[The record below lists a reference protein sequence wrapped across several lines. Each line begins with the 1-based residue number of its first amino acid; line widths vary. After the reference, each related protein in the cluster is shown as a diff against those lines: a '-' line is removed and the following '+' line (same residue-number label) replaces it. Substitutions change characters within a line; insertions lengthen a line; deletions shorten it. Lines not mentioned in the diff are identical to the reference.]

1 MLMNQKPTL
10 KNIAQTAIQSTSE
23 VLQNQ
28 KSSLQGLAVAEV
40 QRRLAMDGRNELQV
54 HAESAAELV
63 WRQFKSPMVLLLVA
77 ACGISVVVGEAVDAI
92 TIAVIILINAGL
104 GFVQEYR
111 SARALEALRTYVQD
125 HATVRRAGRVAVIP
139 RSGLVS
145 GDIVL
150 LAPGDVVPAD
160 IRLVE
165 VRDLLLNEST
175 LTGEA
180 LPVKKSSVALA
191 SAVSTPERAM
201 NLGLMGTTV
210 VSGTATGVVVAT
222 GVRTVF
228 GDIAQ
233 LTASTIRH
241 SSFDESIKKFSK
253 FLLYVVGITLTIVFV
268 TRLFT
273 SEGRS
278 TVELLL
284 FSIAL
289 AVSVIPEALPTI
301 VTITLSRGALKL
313 AKEKVVVKRL
323 AAIEDLGQ
331 IQILCT
337 DKTGTLTQNMLTVKD
352 VFAARPASVLAWAR
366 LGFSGGDDAQA
377 QSFISAL
384 QATTRV
390 GDPSI
395 RGTIVAELP
404 FDPVRRRSSTI
415 VQLADGKRWI
425 VVRGAPEAVIAQ
437 SHRAELAS
445 GQTSITEARAE
456 LENIVERYGRAGD
469 RTLAVALKPISVQPE
484 YHVRDEA
491 GLTVIGIIA
500 FADPLKPTA
509 IDTLAKAKKLNVAV
523 KVITGDSPI
532 VAETI
537 GRQLGLV
544 QQASD
549 VMTGDQLEQLQGQE
563 LETRVQSAT
572 VFARISPAQKY
583 RIIEVLQLH
592 ASVGFLGEGMN
603 DAPAL
608 KLANVAMVVQGAADV
623 AKDAS
628 DVVLLEKDLHVIIRG
643 IAMGRSI
650 FVNILKYLRCTM
662 IGNFGNFFGIVAIS
676 MVVPY
681 LPLLPIQI
689 LLTNL
694 LTDFPLVVVATDRV
708 DAEEVQRPAAIHL
721 RELAFIGITL
731 GLVSTLFDILTFV
744 AFRGFGEDQLRTLW
758 VIVSVL
764 TEIILVLSVRSNRFI
779 LKASRPSTLLLT
791 LIILS
796 AATIIALPLIPV
808 TAAAFHFT
816 VPTMPQI
823 GLIALFVLAY
833 FGLTEFF
840 KLQYFR
846 YVHKPH
852 AHNRFLK
859 A

>member
-1 MLMNQKPTL
+1 MLQKPTL
-10 KNIAQTAIQSTSE
+10 KNIAQTAIRSGSE
-23 VLQNQ
+23 VL
-28 KSSLQGLAVAEV
+28 KSLHSRMEGLTEAEAKHRLLQ
-40 QRRLAMDGRNELQV
+40 DGPNSIHV
-54 HAESAAELV
+54 HAETPAGLL
-63 WRQFKSPMVLLLVA
+63 WRQFRSPMVLLLVV
-77 ACGISVVVGEAVDAI
+77 ACVISIVVGEAVDAI
-92 TIAVIILINAGL
+92 TIAVIISINAIL

-111 SARALEALRTYVQD
+111 SAKALVALRKYIQE
-125 HATVRRAGRVAVIP
+125 HATVC
-139 RSGLVS
+139 RSGKMQLVLREDIAT
-145 GDIVL
+145 GDIVQL
-150 LAPGDVVPAD
+150 SPGDIVPAD
-160 IRLVE
+160 IRLLE
-165 VRDLLLNEST
+165 VHELILNEST
-175 LTGEA
+175 LTGESI
-180 LPVKKSSVALA
+180 PVKKSAAMLA
-191 SAVSTPERAM
+191 SAVATPERAM
-201 NLGLMGTTV
+201 NLALMGTTV
-210 VSGTATGVVVAT
+210 VSGTALGVVVAT

-233 LTASTIRH
+233 LTAGTVRH

-253 FLLYVVGITLTIVFV
+253 FLLYVVGVTLAIVFV
-268 TRLFT
+268 TRFFID
-273 SEGRS
+273 EGRS
-278 TVELLL
+278 TIELLL

-313 AKEKVVVKRL
+313 AQDKVVVKRL

-337 DKTGTLTQNMLTVKD
+337 DKTGTLTQNTLTVKD
-352 VFAARPASVLAWAR
+352 VFSARPATALAWAR
-366 LGFSGGDDAQA
+366 CGFTGGDDAQA
-377 QSFISAL
+377 QSFVIAL
-384 QATTRV
+384 QTATRA
-390 GDPSI
+390 GDPAI
-395 RGTIVAELP
+395 RGTVVAELP
-404 FDPVRRRSSTI
+404 FDPARRRSSTI
-415 VQLADGKRWI
+415 VELADGKRWM
-425 VVRGAPEAVIAQ
+425 VVRGAPESVIAQ
-437 SHRAELAS
+437 SKSAELAN
-445 GQTSITEARAE
+445 GPVPIADARAE
-456 LENIVERYGRAGD
+456 LENIVVAYGRAGD
-469 RTLAVALKPISVQPE
+469 RTLAVAIKPVSVQPE
-484 YHVRDEA
+484 YNVRDEV
-491 GLTVIGIIA
+491 GLTTIGIIA

-509 IDTLAKAKKLNVAV
+509 VDTLAQAKKLNVAV

-549 VMTGDQLEQLQGQE
+549 VMTGDEMEALLGHE
-563 LETRVQSAT
+563 LEERVNRTT

-583 RIIEVLQLH
+583 RIIEVLQQRS
-592 ASVGFLGEGMN
+592 SVGFLGEGMN

-643 IAMGRSI
+643 IAQGRSI
-650 FVNILKYLRCTM
+650 FINILKYLRCTM

-694 LTDFPLVVVATDRV
+694 LTDFPLVVVATDKV
-708 DAEEVQRPAAIHL
+708 DPEDVQQPAAIHL

-731 GLVSTLFDILTFV
+731 GLVSTMFDILTFV

-779 LKASRPSTLLLT
+779 FKATRPSGVLFI
-791 LIILS
+791 LIIVS
-796 AATIIALPLIPV
+796 AAAIIALPLIPV

-816 VPTMPQI
+816 VPTVPQM
-823 GLIALFVLAY
+823 GLVALFVLAY

-846 YVHKPH
+846 YIHKPH

>member
-1 MLMNQKPTL
+1 MQLKPTL
-10 KNIAQTAIQSTSE
+10 KNTAQTAIQSPIEVFSKFKTSI
-23 VLQNQ
+23 
-28 KSSLQGLAVAEV
+28 QGLSKTEA
-40 QRRLAMDGRNELQV
+40 QRRLLQDGPNEI
-54 HAESAAELV
+54 HAQSETAGMLLM
-63 WRQFKSPMVLLLVA
+63 RQFRSPMVLLLVV
-77 ACGISVVVGEAVDAI
+77 ACIISVLVGEVVDSI
-92 TIAVIILINAGL
+92 TIGVIILINAGL
-104 GFVQEYR
+104 GFAQEYR
-111 SARALEALRTYVQD
+111 SARALQVLRAYIQD
-125 HATVRRAGRVAVIP
+125 HATVRRGGKEQVIN
-139 RSGLVS
+139 RSGLVP

-150 LAPGDVVPAD
+150 LVPGTVVPAD
-160 IRLVE
+160 LRLVE
-165 VRDLLLNEST
+165 AHDLVLNEST
-175 LTGEA
+175 LTGESV
-180 LPVKKSSVALA
+180 PVKKTSSALP
-191 SAVSTPERAM
+191 SAVSTPERAS
-201 NLGLMGTTV
+201 NLALMGTTV
-210 VSGTATGVVVAT
+210 VSGTAVGVVVAT

-228 GDIAQ
+228 GEIAQ
-233 LTASTIRH
+233 LTAGTVRH
-241 SSFDESIKKFSK
+241 SSFDESIKKFST
-253 FLLYVVGITLTIVFV
+253 FLLYVVGITLAIVFI

-273 SEGRS
+273 GEGRS
-278 TVELLL
+278 TIELLL

-331 IQILCT
+331 IEVLCT
-337 DKTGTLTQNMLTVKD
+337 DKTGTLTQNILTVKD
-352 VFAARPASVLAWAR
+352 IFAARPATALAWAR
-366 LGFSGGDDAQA
+366 IGFTGGDDAQA
-377 QSFISAL
+377 QSFVTAL
-384 QATTRV
+384 ATAARAGSPT
-390 GDPSI
+390 I
-395 RGTIVAELP
+395 RGTVVAELP

-415 VQLADGKRWI
+415 VELTDGKRWL
-425 VVRGAPEAVIAQ
+425 VVRGAPESVLAQ
-437 SHRAELAS
+437 SDKAELAT
-445 GQTSITEARAE
+445 GFTPMNEARSE
-456 LENIVERYGRAGD
+456 LDRIVLGYGQAGD
-469 RTLAVALKPISVQPE
+469 RTLAVAMKPISVQPE
-484 YHVRDEA
+484 YHVRDEV

-509 IDTLAKAKKLNVAV
+509 VDTLAQAKKLNVAV
-523 KVITGDSPI
+523 KIITGDSPI

-544 QQASD
+544 QQAND
-549 VMTGDQLEQLQGQE
+549 VTTGDQLEHLQGAA
-563 LETRVQSAT
+563 LEQRVQTAT

-608 KLANVAMVVQGAADV
+608 KLANVAMVVQGASDV

-628 DVVLLEKDLHVIIRG
+628 DVVLLEKDLHVIVRG

-708 DAEEVQRPAAIHL
+708 DAEEVQKPAAIHL
-721 RELAFIGITL
+721 RELAFIGISL
-731 GLVSTLFDILTFV
+731 GLVSTMFDILTFV

-764 TEIILVLSVRSNRFI
+764 TELILVLSVRSNRFI
-779 LKASRPSTLLLT
+779 FKASRPSRLLIAM
-791 LIILS
+791 LIFS
-796 AATIIALPLIPV
+796 GAAIIALPLIPA
-808 TAAAFHFT
+808 TASAFHFT
-816 VPTMPQI
+816 VPTVPQI
-823 GLIALFVLAY
+823 GLIAVFILAY

-840 KLQYFR
+840 KLQYYR

-852 AHNRFLK
+852 AHNRFLR